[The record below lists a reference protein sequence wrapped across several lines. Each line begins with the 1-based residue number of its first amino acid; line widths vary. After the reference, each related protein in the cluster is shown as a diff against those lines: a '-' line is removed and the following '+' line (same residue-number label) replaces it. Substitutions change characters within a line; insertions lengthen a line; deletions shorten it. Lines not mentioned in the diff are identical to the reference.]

1 MSSSSSHTGR
11 TSSRGG
17 LKLIIELE
25 KTAAVDSLAPSLSH
39 STDLSVASP
48 PHSTKLHDER
58 RRRRRRRKKKK
69 PTNEARRDGR
79 TTCK

>member
-1 MSSSSSHTGR
+1 MSSHTRDR
-11 TSSRGG
+11 TDVVQRTDGG

-25 KTAAVDSLAPSLSH
+25 KTAAVDSLLSH
-39 STDLSVASP
+39 STDCLALSVAPSP
-48 PHSTKLHDER
+48 PHSTKLHVEKR
-58 RRRRRRRKKKK
+58 RRRKKK